1 MIIHENKEIDSI
13 YLQFGVEIS
22 QFNDCVKHYAESS
35 TTFEEKLIQ
44 KEQEVMN
51 RRWSWLFQVSN
62 FKQIVI
68 KKILVSSTAVAP
80 RVILCCDHVGL
91 SKEKTLS

>member
-51 RRWSWLFQVSN
+51 RR
-62 FKQIVI
+62 
-68 KKILVSSTAVAP
+68 
-80 RVILCCDHVGL
+80 
-91 SKEKTLS
+91 